1 MERNKVLRTQSKKIS
16 KVTYPN
22 GVEVKCKKG
31 VYKAYWV

>member
-16 KVTYPN
+16 KATYLN
-22 GVEVKCKKG
+22 GVEENCEKG